1 MKFKAAYILKYR
13 RWIILTAVL
22 FSLVSAWFIPRLT
35 LNPDV
40 FSNLPEDDEVAA
52 FFNQVGEEYG
62 GNYNCIIGLESRNV
76 FTEETLQEII
86 TIQDSIRYMD
96 GVGHITSLVNVLDIR
111 SSEWGIEI
119 GKLVDEYAP
128 PSTEEELHRLRE
140 YTLSKD
146 MYRGRLVSEDATM
159 TILAVRLENDAA
171 KIDVANRIRE
181 KVQSMPLTSKVHFGG
196 QPFIIAAFG
205 DSINRDLIYLG
216 PLALALILL
225 VLYLGFRNTRGVL
238 LPVLTVLLS
247 ILWTFG
253 TMGILNIEI
262 SIISSV
268 IPILLIAVGSAYTIH
283 VLNRINET
291 PEADEEKR
299 LEQAWGYIAVPVIFT
314 ALTTMFGFISFVF
327 GSYLHL
333 IKIFGLFTS
342 AGIFFALL
350 VSLFLIP
357 GMAELKRS
365 PGISGLPGKNGLL
378 ASLLKK
384 TSDLVIHHPRR
395 VILFWGSLILL
406 FAIGAFHIQRK
417 VDFLEYFRKKDPN
430 RITENIL
437 KEKMGGT
444 FPVYISVKGDILDP
458 EVMQAIF
465 KTQQVMKEDPNLV
478 YTQSVADLVASM
490 NEAMGEGK
498 LIPDERDR
506 IENLWF
512 LIEGQDILEQLI
524 NENKQEAIIQG
535 MFNSSEID
543 DARRF
548 IDFMESYF
556 DSMNSSQMEF
566 KLTGYPSLVIRLD
579 ESLVSSQIRSL
590 AIALMLVLLAVSLLQ
605 RSLLRGILSVFPIIT
620 TLVILFGCM
629 GWSGIP
635 LDIATVL
642 VGSISIGIG
651 VDYAIHIS
659 NHFSHAMR
667 NGHGLT
673 KAIEHSVGISGKA
686 IVINM
691 FSVTAGFLVLLFS
704 SLIPLARFGIL
715 VGITMLASGS
725 ASLTLL
731 PALLLS
737 NHKLGEKFKPKN
749 HENHESNL

>member
-1 MKFKAAYILKYR
+1 MKFKPAHIMKYR
-13 RWIILTAVL
+13 RWIVLTAVL

-52 FFNQVGEEYG
+52 FFNRVGEEYG
-62 GNYNCIIGLESRNV
+62 GNYNCIIGLETRDV
-76 FTEETLQEII
+76 FTRETLHEII
-86 TIQDSIRYMD
+86 AIQDSIRYLD
-96 GVGHITSLVNVLDIR
+96 GVGHITSLANVLDIR

-128 PSTEEELHRLRE
+128 PSTEEEFRRLRE

-146 MYRGRLVSEDATM
+146 IYRGRLVSEDGSI
-159 TILAVRLENDAA
+159 TILVVRLQNDAP
-171 KIDVANRIRE
+171 KIKVANQIRE
-181 KVQSMPLTSKVHFGG
+181 EIRSMHLKSKVHFGG

-205 DSINRDLIYLG
+205 NSISRDLIYLG
-216 PLALALILL
+216 PLALILILL
-225 VLYLGFRNTRGVL
+225 VLYLGFRNARGVL

-253 TMGILNIEI
+253 AMGILNIEI

-291 PEADEEKR
+291 PEADAEKR
-299 LEQAWGYIAVPVIFT
+299 LEQAWKYIAVPVIFT
-314 ALTTMFGFISFVF
+314 AITTMFGFISFIF
-327 GSYLHL
+327 GSYLHM

-357 GMAELKRS
+357 GLAGLKKS
-365 PGISGLPGKNGLL
+365 SGTAIPAISNGLL
-378 ASLLKK
+378 TSLLKK
-384 TSDLVIHHPRR
+384 TSHLIIHHPRR
-395 VILFWGSLILL
+395 VILFWGTLILL
-406 FAIGAFHIQRK
+406 FVFGAFQIQRK
-417 VDFLEYFRKKDPN
+417 ADFIEYFRKNDPN
-430 RITENIL
+430 RVTENIL
-437 KEKMGGT
+437 KEKMGGS
-444 FPVYISVKGDILDP
+444 FPVYISIKGDILDP
-458 EVMQAIF
+458 DVMQAIYE
-465 KTQQVMKEDPNLV
+465 TQQVMKEDPNLV
-478 YTQSVADLVASM
+478 YTQSVADLVATM

-498 LIPDERDR
+498 RIPGQRDR

-512 LIEGQDILEQLI
+512 LIEGQEILEQLI
-524 NENKQEAIIQG
+524 SEDKKEAIIQG
-535 MFNSSEID
+535 IFNSSEIND
-543 DARRF
+543 SKRF
-548 IDFMESYF
+548 TDFMESYF
-556 DSMNSSQMEF
+556 NSMNSSKMEF
-566 KLTGYPSLVIRLD
+566 KLTGYPSLIIRLD
-579 ESLVSSQIRSL
+579 ESLVNSQIRSL
-590 AIALMLVLLAVSLLQ
+590 AIALMLVLLAVILLQ
-605 RSLLRGILSVFPIIT
+605 RSLLKGILSVFPIIT

-629 GWSGIP
+629 GWFGIP

-651 VDYAIHIS
+651 IDYAIHIS

-667 NGHGLT
+667 NGYGLT
-673 KAIEHSVGISGKA
+673 GAIEHSLTISGKA

-725 ASLTLL
+725 AALTLL
-731 PALLLS
+731 PALLLA
-737 NHKLGEKFKPKN
+737 NHKLGEKFRQKKQ
-749 HENHESNL
+749 